1 MSSYADEVLK
11 SLNDGTYEDKF
22 GKGAKQPVVSTT
34 SAPILPDDFDAVDAE
49 EARPILGNVA
59 GIGAEIFT
67 GLYLTKRF
75 HRSQQ
80 FLKWARGAKAVSV
93 GAVVTPEPSST
104 IAGLGALALSE
115 AAIWGASNV
124 LGQHIRKAYGVQD
137 NVSAGE
143 VLASSVF
150 GVGLISK
157 AGQKLVSL
165 GDGLAQMKAW
175 GKGNELFINGT
186 KSFVSGA
193 TLGIAETALRQEVQ
207 LLLDEREN
215 RDIME
220 YLIGGAAGGGFNTM
234 FDVFSRTGKWGQA
247 KAKEVT
253 ANAKKRLEEQAV
265 EFETRAENTKD
276 RRAARSLRQ
285 QAKKARSAIELTDD
299 LGQQLEAASENLN
312 KAPKKVEPSLT
323 PKKDYEIESI
333 LDEFGEVD
341 FDADEALRKIAKE
354 RDLGITSDRE
364 ANTVVRNDDG
374 EVIGGTFVSND
385 GDNYTFDV
393 VVSEAAEGTG
403 VGSKLLDD
411 VIEMP
416 YDLQEINPNATM
428 QVDVVSP
435 KMKEMLERRGFE
447 VKEEI
452 GIDRWLMEP
461 KDYDNV
467 GKPKEI
473 EPSPAPKKP
482 EAESP
487 RRARITELS
496 EELEG
501 LNRET
506 MSRKK
511 PRIEREA
518 KVLYNDIQDEIGVN
532 VRKLRKEH
540 DPDAQ
545 DKLLE
550 LVQDLRYLNTE
561 VKDVVETTTGRTLQA
576 ARGDASKRS
585 WTDKYSLRSQRED
598 AQLALLEDTLSRGMK
613 DVEAPTPPK
622 TDKEEFRQKSEVE
635 KPPSKAELDEKEY
648 LRFRAQ
654 LMTDI
659 ENAFNKS
666 LETDSASLV
675 TKSFRWVA
683 QSRQLALIN
692 QLPSVLASL
701 PTGVIAMNREINR
714 SVANYVANKHA
725 GNELAGELASVDLK
739 ESLANFQALFSK
751 DTAKAVGRTVKENQS
766 ATDPRRTGRMEED
779 LQQTL
784 PRGEAALVARA
795 RRRAVKAAKAKD
807 ALVERAAAETPLE
820 QLNNIYFAAQSAGVR
835 LIQGVDEGF
844 KRTLIFGRIRAASR
858 KEAIMELVENKRS
871 NGVNYTPEDVD
882 ALAKAK
888 YDKAF
893 IEVDGL
899 MTLRANHEYL
909 EEVDLIRRE
918 LLFAANS
925 DNISEVV
932 APISEKVVQGI
943 KSVTGTD
950 HPFSFLVNAI
960 MPYIGVPIRGV
971 SKGIEWMG
979 APIRIAGLGTGNV
992 MLNPYV
998 SKIKAATKELENFEA
1013 LTKQRGDSTFDEKG
1027 LEAINTI
1034 DGAKNEI
1041 LERIERLDARR
1052 IQYNADTLADAF
1064 MALELIGVVA
1074 AAAWAGN
1081 ATGSLTFL
1089 SDDQKKKA
1097 QLTGTQ
1103 PFKFFGMDYKA
1114 VGPAAM
1120 PMAVAGDLSGYF
1132 KIRKIEA
1139 QTGEVI
1145 LDEDMTWI
1153 DVIVNSM
1160 VTMGADQPLST
1171 GVKSITE
1178 ILGSDEQR
1186 KVAASS
1192 MLASYAPVPAQAR
1205 KAVQQFLNDGR
1216 VADLQ
1221 GSSFKDRLLYQS
1233 LGMGMSQY
1241 KTDYFGYDIEEP
1253 KSAIQIN
1260 VMRQWPDAKRLR
1272 TEFENIL
1279 RSDTSAIIQDKP
1291 KNLRTGIRMKDY
1303 VDHRGVTLSYHFD
1316 QRLKETKIKGKTLVD
1331 AVDAKIFD
1339 NNWMRK
1345 YDRGAQMNDKGE
1357 LVNQGLLEL
1366 NKLMREYYDKTRQT
1380 IIKDKSITSSFINK
1394 NNETL
1399 LDELERF
1406 DKGDFFRS
1414 QGPINFGDL
1423 LDN

>member
-1 MSSYADEVLK
+1 MSEFLDNYLK
-11 SLNDGTYEDKF
+11 SLNEGNLDEFLGEKE
-22 GKGAKQPVVSTT
+22 AKQPVVSTT
-34 SAPILPDDFDAVDAE
+34 SEPILPDDFDAVEAE
-49 EARPILGNVA
+49 EARPILGNVV
-59 GIGAEIFT
+59 GIGAEIGT

-75 HRSQQ
+75 HKSQQ

-150 GVGLISK
+150 GVGLMSK

-299 LGQQLEAASENLN
+299 LGQQLDAASENLN
-312 KAPKKVEPSLT
+312 KAPK
-323 PKKDYEIESI
+323 
-333 LDEFGEVD
+333 EV
-341 FDADEALRKIAKE
+341 
-354 RDLGITSDRE
+354 
-364 ANTVVRNDDG
+364 
-374 EVIGGTFVSND
+374 
-385 GDNYTFDV
+385 
-393 VVSEAAEGTG
+393 
-403 VGSKLLDD
+403 
-411 VIEMP
+411 
-416 YDLQEINPNATM
+416 
-428 QVDVVSP
+428 
-435 KMKEMLERRGFE
+435 
-447 VKEEI
+447 
-452 GIDRWLMEP
+452 
-461 KDYDNV
+461 
-467 GKPKEI
+467 

-487 RRARITELS
+487 RKSLIDELNTS
-496 EELEG
+496 LEG
-501 LNRET
+501 MDKET
-506 MSRKK
+506 MSRDM

-518 KVLYNDIQDEIGVN
+518 KVLYNDIYDDIGVN
-532 VRKLRKEH
+532 VRKLTKENN
-540 DPDAQ
+540 PEAQ
-545 DKLLE
+545 ANLLE
-550 LVQDLRYLNTE
+550 LVKDLRSLNTQ
-561 VKDVVETTTGRTLQA
+561 VKDVVETTAGRTLQA
-576 ARGDASKRS
+576 ARKDASKYS
-585 WTDKYSLRSQRED
+585 WTDKYSLRSQQED
-598 AQLALLEDTLSRGMK
+598 AQLALLEDTLSRGIK

-635 KPPSKAELDEKEY
+635 KPPSKSELDKKEY
-648 LRFRAQ
+648 LQFRAQ

-659 ENAFNKS
+659 ENAFSKS
-666 LETDSASLV
+666 LEADSASLA
-675 TKSFRWVA
+675 TKAFRWVA

-692 QLPSVLASL
+692 QLPSVLAGV

-820 QLNNIYFAAQSAGVR
+820 QLNNIYFAGQSAGVR

-858 KEAIMELVENKRS
+858 KEAIMELAENKKS

-979 APIRIAGLGTGNV
+979 APLRVAGLGTGNV

-998 SKIKAATKELENFEA
+998 RKIKDATKELESLEG
-1013 LTKQRGDSTFDEKG
+1013 LTKQRGDSAFDEKG
-1027 LEAINTI
+1027 LDAINTI
-1034 DGAKNEI
+1034 DGAKREI

-1064 MALELIGVVA
+1064 MALELVGVVA
-1074 AAAWAGN
+1074 TAAWAGN

-1114 VGPAAM
+1114 VGPAAF
-1120 PMAVAGDLSGYF
+1120 PMAVAGDLAGYL
-1132 KIRKIEA
+1132 KIRQIEA

-1145 LDEDMTWI
+1145 LDEDMTYI
-1153 DVIVNSM
+1153 DVILNSM
-1160 VTMGADQPLST
+1160 VTMGKDQPLST

-1380 IIKDKSITSSFINK
+1380 IIKDKVITSSFINK